1 MKNRQLPNTLRGVTL
16 IELVVSLAILVILL
30 NIAIP
35 SFRSAIASSALK
47 SATND
52 LVTSIAQTRSTAI
65 RVGRRATMCRSENA
79 TQCAVAGDWQVGWII
94 FSDLTRAGATA
105 NIDTG
110 DTINFVYPAVAS
122 DIKIMGAAG
131 FTQYISFS
139 PDGQGKTNTGASL
152 LGKIRV
158 CSTSSALT
166 DATRA
171 RDLVVNF
178 SGRVVL
184 ETPSV
189 ASNCPAPS

>member
-1 MKNRQLPNTLRGVTL
+1 MTKHQAPKKLRGVTL
-16 IELVVSLAILVILL
+16 IELIVSLAILVVLL
-30 NIAIP
+30 NLALP
-35 SFRSAIASSALK
+35 SFQSAIAGSALK

-52 LVTSIAQTRSTAI
+52 LMTSIAQTRSTAI
-65 RVGRRATMCRSENA
+65 KVGRRATMCRSENG
-79 TQCAVAGDWQVGWII
+79 TQCAAAGNWQTGWII

-105 NIDTG
+105 NVDAG
-110 DTINFVYPAVAS
+110 DTINFAYPAVAT
-122 DIKIMGAAG
+122 DIVIVGANG

-139 PDGQGKTNTGASL
+139 PDGQGRTNTGASL
-152 LGKIRV
+152 LGRIRV

-178 SGRVVL
+178 AGRVIM

-189 ASNCPAPS
+189 ASNCPAPT